1 MLRQYPPGL
10 RLHAQRNGCPLTRR
24 RIFLAC
30 AGVAGAVERLEGG
43 DEVVFTVAY
52 QV

>member
-1 MLRQYPPGL
+1 MLRQYPPRF
-10 RLHAQRNGCPLTRR
+10 RLHVQRNRSPLIRR
-24 RIFLAC
+24 RVLLAR

-43 DEVVFTVAY
+43 DEVVFAIAY